1 MSQTSTAAAHPVLI
15 LGGGRG
21 GAAFLELLRHEAL
34 VQIIGVSDPDTA
46 APALATAQTLNIPTF
61 DNAEEALR
69 ACRPCTAFN
78 LTGDESVSELAANI
92 IGPCSI
98 VGGSEAHLIWKIVS
112 QLKDTRNEL
121 QTNRL
126 LTESIVSH
134 AMEGIILI
142 NISGIIKAF
151 NPAAERIFGYSHDEV
166 IEKNITMLMPEPHQ
180 SEHDSYLQRYMQTN
194 KAHVIGIERELIARH
209 KSGELIHMSL
219 SVNEMTSE
227 NEHYFVGIVA
237 DISERKRNEAAILK
251 LAHFDANTG
260 LPNRTLFFDRFT
272 HALAQAKR
280 CGQQIAILFLDLDG
294 FKAVN
299 DTLGHIAGDTLLQ
312 EVAARL
318 LKAIREVDTVARFG
332 GDEFA
337 FILHDVTTDQHT
349 TRVVA
354 DRILAELAA
363 PFIIDG
369 MPCHIGGSIG
379 ISLFPENATDMDT
392 LIHQADTAMYAA
404 KNGGKDRYIFYEPD
418 MKPE

>member
-1 MSQTSTAAAHPVLI
+1 MTQASSAAHPVLI

-21 GAAFLELLRHEAL
+21 GTAFLELLRDEAL
-34 VQIIGVSDPDTA
+34 VQIIGVSDPDPA
-46 APALATAQTLNIPTF
+46 APALATAKALNIPVYS
-61 DNAEEALR
+61 NAEVALR

-78 LTGDESVSELAANI
+78 LTGDESVSELAASI
-92 IGPCSI
+92 IGSCSI
-98 VGGSEAHLIWKIVS
+98 IGGSEAHLIWKIIS
-112 QLKDTRNEL
+112 QLRDTRDKL
-121 QTNRL
+121 QSNRL
-126 LTESIVSH
+126 LTESIVTH

-142 NISGIIKAF
+142 NTLGVIKAF
-151 NPAAERIFGYSHDEV
+151 NPAAERIFGYRLEEV
-166 IEKNITMLMPEPHQ
+166 IEKNISMLMPEPHQ
-180 SEHDSYLQRYMQTN
+180 SEHDSYLQRYMQT
-194 KAHVIGIERELIARH
+194 KEAHVIGIERELIAKH
-209 KSGELIHMSL
+209 KSGEPIHISL
-219 SVNEMTSE
+219 SVNEMTSG

-280 CGQQIAILFLDLDG
+280 YDQQVAILFLDLDG

-299 DTLGHIAGDTLLQ
+299 DTLGHVAGDTLLQ

-337 FILHDVTTDQHT
+337 FILYDVTTDQHMT
-349 TRVVA
+349 QVVT
-354 DRILAELAA
+354 DRILAALAS
-363 PFIIDG
+363 PFIING
-369 MPCHIGGSIG
+369 IPFHIGGSIG
-379 ISLFPENATDMDT
+379 ISLFPENATDMDA

-404 KNGGKDRYIFYEPD
+404 KNSGKNRYLFYKPD
-418 MKPE
+418 MEPE